1 MKLKRRNKV
10 AAEFNMSS
18 MTDII
23 FLLLIF
29 FIITSKFTPEP
40 ILKVLLP
47 KGAETNTV
55 KQNIHV
61 TVSENL
67 QYAVEGQIVPFE
79 RLPESLD
86 AALIQNPGA
95 TVSIHGDKRVNYEKV
110 MDLVYMVNE
119 LGGKPVLALK
129 PVPINK

>member
-47 KGAETNTV
+47 KGAMSETTKQTIEVVVSNDLEYTV
-55 KQNIHV
+55 N
-61 TVSENL
+61 
-67 QYAVEGQIVPFE
+67 
-79 RLPESLD
+79 D
-86 AALIQNPGA
+86 
-95 TVSIHGDKRVNYEKV
+95 EK
-110 MDLVYMVNE
+110 N
-119 LGGKPVLALK
+119 
-129 PVPINK
+129 

>member
-10 AAEFNMSS
+10 GAEFNMSS

-47 KGAETNTV
+47 KGAKSTVV
-55 KQNIHV
+55 KQVIKVMVN
-61 TVSENL
+61 SDLE
-67 QYAVEGQIVPFE
+67 YAVDDTKVTFD
-79 RLPESLD
+79 RLPEALD
-86 AALIQNPGA
+86 AALTKNPGA
-95 TVSIHGDKRVNYEKV
+95 TVSIYGDKTVNYEKV

-129 PVPINK
+129 PVK

>member
-10 AAEFNMSS
+10 GAEFNMSS

-47 KGAETNTV
+47 KGAKSTVV
-55 KQNIHV
+55 KQVIKVMVN
-61 TVSENL
+61 SDLE
-67 QYAVEGQIVPFE
+67 YAVDDTKVTFD
-79 RLPESLD
+79 RLPEALD
-86 AALIQNPGA
+86 AALTQNPGA
-95 TVSIHGDKRVNYEKV
+95 TVSIYGDKTVNYEKV

-129 PVPINK
+129 PVK

>member
-1 MKLKRRNKV
+1 MKLKKRNKV

-47 KGAETNTV
+47 KGAITEVT
-55 KQNIHV
+55 KQTIKV
-61 TVSENL
+61 TVNAEL
-67 QYAVEGQIVPFE
+67 KYAVDNEIMNFD
-79 RLPESLD
+79 RLPEALD
-86 AALIQNPGA
+86 AALTQNPGA
-95 TVSIHGDKRVNYEKV
+95 TVSIYGAKSVNYEKV

-129 PVPINK
+129 PVK

>member
-10 AAEFNMSS
+10 GAEFNMSS

-40 ILKVLLP
+40 ILKILLP
-47 KGAETNTV
+47 KGSKENVV
-55 KQNIHV
+55 KQTIKVYVDKDLN
-61 TVSENL
+61 
-67 QYAVEGQIVPFE
+67 YAVDGQRIDFD
-79 RLPESLD
+79 RLPQSLD
-86 AALIQNPGA
+86 GALSQNPGA
-95 TVSIHGDKRVNYEKV
+95 TVSIHGDKTVNYEKV
-110 MDLVYMVNE
+110 MDIVYMVNE

-129 PVPINK
+129 PVSK

>member
-1 MKLKRRNKV
+1 MKLKRRNKIQS
-10 AAEFNMSS
+10 EFNMSS

-47 KGAETNTV
+47 KGANKTV
-55 KQNIHV
+55 VKEVIKLSVDKNMAYAIDRKK
-61 TVSENL
+61 VS
-67 QYAVEGQIVPFE
+67 FE
-79 RLPESLD
+79 RLPDEMAEVLSK
-86 AALIQNPGA
+86 NPGA
-95 TVSIHGDKRVNYEKV
+95 TVSIYGDKSVEYDKV
-110 MDLVYMVNE
+110 MELVFMVNV

-129 PVPINK
+129 PANAK

>member
-47 KGAETNTV
+47 KGSKTTTT
-55 KQNIHV
+55 KQLIKV
-61 TVSENL
+61 AVSTDLE
-67 QYAVEGQIVPFE
+67 YSVDDEKVSFD
-79 RLPESLD
+79 RLPYALD
-86 AALIQNPGA
+86 EALTTNPGA
-95 TVSIHGDKRVNYEKV
+95 TVSIYGDKRVNYEKV

-129 PVPINK
+129 PVK

>member
-40 ILKVLLP
+40 IFKILLP
-47 KGAETNTV
+47 KGAVSQTV
-55 KQNIHV
+55 KQNV
-61 TVSENL
+61 KVYVFADLS
-67 QYAVEGQIVPFE
+67 YAIDQKKFDFDRLPFE
-79 RLPESLD
+79 MNEVLT
-86 AALIQNPGA
+86 QNPGA
-95 TVSIHGDKRVNYEKV
+95 TVSIYGDKGVTYEKV

-119 LGGKPVLALK
+119 LGGKPVLALEPAK
-129 PVPINK
+129 

>member
-47 KGAETNTV
+47 KGSKSTTV
-55 KQNIHV
+55 KQTIRIE
-61 TVSENL
+61 VSNELEYSIDNEKVL
-67 QYAVEGQIVPFE
+67 LD
-79 RLPESLD
+79 RLPI
-86 AALIQNPGA
+86 ALNEALMTNPGA

-110 MDLVYMVNE
+110 MELVYMVNE
-119 LGGKPVLALK
+119 MGGKPVLALK
-129 PVPINK
+129 PVTKK

>member
-47 KGAETNTV
+47 KGAMSETTKQTIEVVVSNDLEYTV
-55 KQNIHV
+55 NDEKI
-61 TVSENL
+61 E
-67 QYAVEGQIVPFE
+67 FD
-79 RLPESLD
+79 RLPGALD
-86 AALIQNPGA
+86 AALTQNPGA

-110 MDLVYMVNE
+110 MDLVYMVSE

-129 PVPINK
+129 PVK